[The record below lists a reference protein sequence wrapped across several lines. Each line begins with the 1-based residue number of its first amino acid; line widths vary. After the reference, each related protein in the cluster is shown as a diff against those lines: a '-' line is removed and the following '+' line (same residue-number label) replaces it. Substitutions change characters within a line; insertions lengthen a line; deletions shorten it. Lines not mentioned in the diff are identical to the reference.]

1 MRIAIV
7 DDIKEERDK
16 LADVLTKQLS
26 RRGIHVNLFEF
37 ENGEDFLIA
46 AKERPFTVVF
56 LDIYM
61 SGANGIETAR
71 ELRTFD
77 SDALLIFTT
86 TSTDHALD
94 GFKVRAMHYL
104 VKPYPENEISDLID
118 EVLSRIPDSGKYIDI
133 KVNGSNVQVPF
144 RHIIYAEHFSHMIHI
159 HTTGGKELITRQ
171 SFEAFTASLKMDPR
185 FYLCSRGVVIN
196 LEHAVDFDGARLSWT
211 MKPGFPS
218 AGSWL
223 KMQDRLLWIF
233 CFKGD
238 IEYEYY
244 IKTCSGAYGND
255 FWSVPCLSAGTDI
268 SETTAR
274 QTGCMACTSS
284 GRNLSPGRRI
294 LLLS

>member
-71 ELRTFD
+71 ELRIFD

-118 EVLSRIPDSGKYIDI
+118 EVLFPD
-133 KVNGSNVQVPF
+133 
-144 RHIIYAEHFSHMIHI
+144 
-159 HTTGGKELITRQ
+159 
-171 SFEAFTASLKMDPR
+171 
-185 FYLCSRGVVIN
+185 
-196 LEHAVDFDGARLSWT
+196 
-211 MKPGFPS
+211 PGFRKIHRYKS
-218 AGSWL
+218 KWKQCTGSVST
-223 KMQDRLLWIF
+223 
-233 CFKGD
+233 
-238 IEYEYY
+238 YY
-244 IKTCSGAYGND
+244 IRRTFFPYDPYSHYR
-255 FWSVPCLSAGTDI
+255 
-268 SETTAR
+268 R
-274 QTGCMACTSS
+274 QRADHPPV
-284 GRNLSPGRRI
+284 L
-294 LLLS
+294 

>member
-118 EVLSRIPDSGKYIDI
+118 EVLSRIPDSGKYIHH
-133 KVNGSNVQVPF
+133 V
-144 RHIIYAEHFSHMIHI
+144 
-159 HTTGGKELITRQ
+159 
-171 SFEAFTASLKMDPR
+171 
-185 FYLCSRGVVIN
+185 
-196 LEHAVDFDGARLSWT
+196 
-211 MKPGFPS
+211 
-218 AGSWL
+218 
-223 KMQDRLLWIF
+223 
-233 CFKGD
+233 
-238 IEYEYY
+238 
-244 IKTCSGAYGND
+244 
-255 FWSVPCLSAGTDI
+255 GT
-268 SETTAR
+268 
-274 QTGCMACTSS
+274 
-284 GRNLSPGRRI
+284 
-294 LLLS
+294 